1 MIMCR
6 AKCMKALCNAFGSK
20 FILWILLALMWL
32 TGHKA
37 ATNYGYCAIE
47 MLCFIIAVVDIN
59 KLLLL

>member
-1 MIMCR
+1 
-6 AKCMKALCNAFGSK
+6 MKALCNAFGSK